1 MIQRQ
6 IPRDISK
13 YEAKQMLGL
22 TTRQLCLY
30 IPGAALG
37 VVVFFLTKGT
47 VGNTAIFLAMLVALP
62 FILFASFKPLGLP
75 LEQFIKTTLLPMLL
89 APANRRYKT
98 ENTYSNLLKPE
109 PYTPKSKKTG
119 KGYKS
124 KDPANRAV

>member
-1 MIQRQ
+1 MIQRP

-30 IPGAALG
+30 VPGAVLG
-37 VVVFFLTKGT
+37 VVVFFLTRDVIGQA
-47 VGNTAIFLAMLVALP
+47 AIFLALLTAMP
-62 FILFASFKPLGLP
+62 FLLFASFKPLGLP
-75 LEQFIKTTLLPMLL
+75 LEKFIKTTFLPMML

-98 ENTYSNLLKPE
+98 ENTYSNIIKPLSS
-109 PYTPKSKKTG
+109 TTMNKSTKK
-119 KGYKS
+119 YKS